1 MHELWWATECPSL
14 APHPLFQKEKKNLND
29 FEGIYVAQDLDVPD
43 AQRIIDLENLKGK
56 FKSAHPSSTAQLRSL
71 MSPTLTLE

>member
-1 MHELWWATECPSL
+1 MSFGGPPS
-14 APHPLFQKEKKNLND
+14 APVSRLTLFQKEKKNLND

-56 FKSAHPSSTAQLRSL
+56 FKSASL
-71 MSPTLTLE
+71 SPPPHSAYLDPRCLPR

>member
-56 FKSAHPSSTAQLRSL
+56 FKSASL
-71 MSPTLTLE
+71 SPPPHSAYLDPRCLPR